1 MTISVLV
8 VDDQMLV
15 RRGFRLLLE
24 IEPDLEI
31 VGGRPAMA
39 SRRWPGSRNCAPDVV
54 LMDVRMPRMDGV
66 EATRRITA
74 LPHCTTRVI
83 MLTTFDLDDYVHDAL
98 RAGASGFLLKD
109 VDPSILVTGI
119 RSVYAGG
126 DALLAPPHHLAAD
139 HRLSGAAPER
149 GPGRPGTGGPIDRAR
164 AGDPRPDRPRLSN
177 AEIAATLFVAETTV
191 KTHVARLLA
200 KLGLRDRVHA
210 VIYAYDHGLVR
221 PPTDPG
227 QPEAAGR

>member
-31 VGGRPAMA
+31 VGEAGDGIEAVARVKEL
-39 SRRWPGSRNCAPDVV
+39 RPDVV

-119 RSVYAGG
+119 RSVYAG
-126 DALLAPPHHLAAD
+126 DALLAPRITSRLITAYLAQ
-139 HRLSGAAPER
+139 
-149 GPGRPGTGGPIDRAR
+149 RPSVDRAAR
-164 AGDPRPDRPRLSN
+164 EQVARLTGRERETLDLIVRGLSN